1 MEVVTFRKLRETA
14 KEGAEAMGD
23 STFDEKELTSDER
36 VRAIFAQCET
46 WSGSAEGTNRRLRMS
61 RLLWRRA
68 PWLLIAGGLSFAAI
82 SMFAALRAGKGSPRL
97 WP

>member
-1 MEVVTFRKLRETA
+1 
-14 KEGAEAMGD
+14 MGD

-61 RLLWRRA
+61 RLLRRQA
-68 PWLLIAGGLSFAAI
+68 PWLLIAGGVSVAVLSMLAA
-82 SMFAALRAGKGSPRL
+82 FRGGKSGPRL